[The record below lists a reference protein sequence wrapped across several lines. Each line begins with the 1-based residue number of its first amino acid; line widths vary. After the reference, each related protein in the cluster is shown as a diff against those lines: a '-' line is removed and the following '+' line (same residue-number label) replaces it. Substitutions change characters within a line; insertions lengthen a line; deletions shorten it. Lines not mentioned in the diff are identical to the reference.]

1 MSDDRRLVDLETRAA
16 FQEDALEQLNAALV
30 ALRDEVDALRAE
42 VGHLRARLRALTP
55 SPTGE
60 PGDEPPPPHY

>member
-1 MSDDRRLVDLETRAA
+1 VDLETRAA

-30 ALRDEVDALRAE
+30 ALRDEVDGLRGE
-42 VGHLRARLRALTP
+42 VAHLRARLRALTP
-55 SPTGE
+55 SPTGA